1 MDKESRSQINSQMSP
16 MQILQMGFNPQ
27 QLQVLMHQYQQQQQQ
42 QLAFQTV
49 SAQCKK
55 IAKMSHLNFHVNKRI
70 LFRNGL
76 ILTLKM
82 IFMRK

>member
-42 QLAFQTV
+42 LAFQSVNTQWV
-49 SAQCKK
+49 KK
-55 IAKMSHLNFHVNKRI
+55 TKHISIQF
-70 LFRNGL
+70 
-76 ILTLKM
+76 
-82 IFMRK
+82 

>member
-42 QLAFQTV
+42 QQQLAFQTV

-55 IAKMSHLNFHVNKRI
+55 MAKMSE
-70 LFRNGL
+70 
-76 ILTLKM
+76 
-82 IFMRK
+82 

>member
-42 QLAFQTV
+42 QQQLAFQSVNTQWVKMLKHV
-49 SAQCKK
+49 S
-55 IAKMSHLNFHVNKRI
+55 IHTI
-70 LFRNGL
+70 LQLKLFYGL
-76 ILTLKM
+76 FCTNI
-82 IFMRK
+82 

>member
-42 QLAFQTV
+42 QQLAFQSVKTQWV
-49 SAQCKK
+49 KK
-55 IAKMSHLNFHVNKRI
+55 TKHISIQF
-70 LFRNGL
+70 
-76 ILTLKM
+76 
-82 IFMRK
+82 

>member
-49 SAQCKK
+49 SAQCNK
-55 IAKMSHLNFHVNKRI
+55 IDEKCLIRI
-70 LFRNGL
+70 F
-76 ILTLKM
+76 T
-82 IFMRK
+82 

>member
-42 QLAFQTV
+42 QQLAFQTV
-49 SAQCKK
+49 SALCKK
-55 IAKMSHLNFHVNKRI
+55 IELKY
-70 LFRNGL
+70 L
-76 ILTLKM
+76 I
-82 IFMRK
+82 

>member
-42 QLAFQTV
+42 LAFQSVNTQWV
-49 SAQCKK
+49 
-55 IAKMSHLNFHVNKRI
+55 KMSKHV
-70 LFRNGL
+70 
-76 ILTLKM
+76 
-82 IFMRK
+82 RKNARMQK

>member
-42 QLAFQTV
+42 QQQQLAFQTV

-55 IAKMSHLNFHVNKRI
+55 IDKKC
-70 LFRNGL
+70 L
-76 ILTLKM
+76 I
-82 IFMRK
+82 

>member
-42 QLAFQTV
+42 QQLAFQSVNTQWMNTIFKQKLFFF
-49 SAQCKK
+49 SACFFLSN
-55 IAKMSHLNFHVNKRI
+55 I
-70 LFRNGL
+70 
-76 ILTLKM
+76 
-82 IFMRK
+82 

>member
-55 IAKMSHLNFHVNKRI
+55 IE
-70 LFRNGL
+70 
-76 ILTLKM
+76 
-82 IFMRK
+82 

>member
-55 IAKMSHLNFHVNKRI
+55 IDKNVSFE
-70 LFRNGL
+70 FF
-76 ILTLKM
+76 TLKM
-82 IFMRK
+82 FFLRKEF

>member
-42 QLAFQTV
+42 QQLAFQSVNTQWV
-49 SAQCKK
+49 
-55 IAKMSHLNFHVNKRI
+55 KMSKHVAI
-70 LFRNGL
+70 QV
-76 ILTLKM
+76 
-82 IFMRK
+82 